1 MHSIQVVD
9 GLTVRELRSL
19 LEHFD
24 PASRVKFYNSSGIYT
39 INSIAQ
45 LDREI
50 WLQELEEKKR
60 G

>member
-1 MHSIQVVD
+1 MVD